1 MKISTRLLLPVVAI
15 VLSVPVM
22 ADNASFDGKTFKFIN
37 HTQKGNEIEPKV
49 YSTIPYWGTD
59 DNHPV
64 AGILWSGS
72 TERNLYTKPYIDG
85 NGYMVEPYTWR
96 GDVYGVKNKAY
107 YAKIWDFRVEGV
119 QYKVENMPGN
129 PDGRSYVDSS
139 CEFHYEKGSNGA
151 MQIRMA
157 LDYSDPNVN
166 DAKPK

>member
-1 MKISTRLLLPVVAI
+1 
-15 VLSVPVM
+15 
-22 ADNASFDGKTFKFIN
+22 
-37 HTQKGNEIEPKV
+37 
-49 YSTIPYWGTD
+49 
-59 DNHPV
+59 
-64 AGILWSGS
+64 
-72 TERNLYTKPYIDG
+72 
-85 NGYMVEPYTWR
+85 MVEPYTWR